1 MSSDNHIR
9 YLPQNEID
17 KSKWDNCV
25 DNANNGLVYAYSHY
39 LDCMAKNWDALI
51 LNDYQALMPLTWN
64 KKYGF
69 HYLYQPA
76 FTASLGVFGNG
87 LTETLV
93 GDFIK
98 SIPKKFRLID
108 ISLNYG
114 NIFSVPT
121 GFNMLRN
128 NYTLSL
134 NKNYDS
140 LYSSYNEN
148 IRRNIKKA
156 QQYSC
161 TIKKNIPVAD
171 VIDLSKPSLQK
182 QTNVTDED
190 YINFE
195 RLFDLLHQQNKAITY
210 GVYSDKQELIASCI
224 YFFSHNRAYYILVG
238 NHPNGK
244 TLGASHYLIDR
255 FIYDRAGQNLIL
267 DFEGSDIRNVAFFYS
282 SFGAQVE
289 VYPFLKINRLP
300 FWAKWAKQA

>member
-1 MSSDNHIR
+1 MSSANHIR
-9 YLPQNEID
+9 YLPQKDID
-17 KSKWDNCV
+17 RSKWDNCIS
-25 DNANNGLVYAYSHY
+25 NAKNGLIYAYSHY
-39 LDCMAKNWDALI
+39 LDSMSKNWDALV
-51 LNDYQALMPLTWN
+51 LNDHEAIMPLTWN

-69 HYLYQPA
+69 YYLYQPA
-76 FTASLGVFGNG
+76 FTASLGVFGNN
-87 LTETLV
+87 LTEPLV
-93 GDFIK
+93 ENFIK
-98 SIPKKFRLID
+98 AIPKKFRLIE
-108 ISLNYG
+108 ISLNPG

-140 LYSSYNEN
+140 VYSSYNDN
-148 IRRNIKKA
+148 IKRNIKKA
-156 QQYSC
+156 QQYGC

-182 QTNVTDED
+182 QTNTTDED
-190 YINFE
+190 YKNFE
-195 RLFDLLHQQNKAITY
+195 KIFNFLYQQNKAITY
-210 GVYSDKQELIASCI
+210 GVYSNTNELIASCV

-255 FIYDRAGQNLIL
+255 FIYDHAGQNLIL
-267 DFEGSDIRNVAFFYS
+267 DFEGSDIRNLAFFYG
-282 SFGAQVE
+282 SFGAQPE

-300 FWAKWAKQA
+300 FWAKWMK